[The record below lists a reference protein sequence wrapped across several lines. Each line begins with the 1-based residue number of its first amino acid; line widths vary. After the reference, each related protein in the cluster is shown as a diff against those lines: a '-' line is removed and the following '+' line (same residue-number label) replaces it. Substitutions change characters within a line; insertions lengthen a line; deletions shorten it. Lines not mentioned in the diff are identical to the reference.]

1 MGQQSYVQVNANTAI
16 EMVGEEQSIRLEREL
31 ILLRHNLDN
40 FQERRQIDQSR
51 ENRERL
57 RFLRMERMRRRLH
70 HNSSLPAGTQSVDLT
85 QTADDD
91 TRQNIRT
98 ERNRGT
104 AGSDQP
110 STSRR
115 EPAGNVQRN
124 NGPGLDTPAEEDSQM
139 TEVSDD
145 SEDAMDGIIEIVEI
159 VDCKKSQKEM
169 EEYEKATNTP

>member
-1 MGQQSYVQVNANTAI
+1 
-16 EMVGEEQSIRLEREL
+16 MVGEDQSIRLEREL

-40 FQERRQIDQSR
+40 FQGRRQIDQSR

-70 HNSSLPAGTQSVDLT
+70 HNRSLPAGSQNVDLT
-85 QTADDD
+85 QTAEDD

-115 EPAGNVQRN
+115 EPGGTVQRERD
-124 NGPGLDTPAEEDSQM
+124 NGPGLDTPAEDDSQVID
-139 TEVSDD
+139 ESND
-145 SEDAMDGIIEIVEI
+145 SEDAMDGIIEIVHCDHI
-159 VDCKKSQKEM
+159 NCYKKVVVFQRQNCIILTSM
-169 EEYEKATNTP
+169 DLYCHCHV

>member
-1 MGQQSYVQVNANTAI
+1 MTLVRISEWRG
-16 EMVGEEQSIRLEREL
+16 
-31 ILLRHNLDN
+31 
-40 FQERRQIDQSR
+40 
-51 ENRERL
+51 
-57 RFLRMERMRRRLH
+57 
-70 HNSSLPAGTQSVDLT
+70 
-85 QTADDD
+85 
-91 TRQNIRT
+91 T

-104 AGSDQP
+104 AGSVQP

-145 SEDAMDGIIEIVEI
+145 SEDAMDGIIEIVEG
-159 VDCKKSQKEM
+159 VKSLKKKWN

>member
-1 MGQQSYVQVNANTAI
+1 MQVNANTAI

-31 ILLRHNLDN
+31 ILLRHI

-91 TRQNIRT
+91 TRQNIRM

-104 AGSDQP
+104 AGSDQ
-110 STSRR
+110 
-115 EPAGNVQRN
+115 
-124 NGPGLDTPAEEDSQM
+124 
-139 TEVSDD
+139 
-145 SEDAMDGIIEIVEI
+145 
-159 VDCKKSQKEM
+159 
-169 EEYEKATNTP
+169 